1 MDFTNISQ
9 LELSLNTSVSEI
21 QLWANANKLPLNE
34 EKTKVLM
41 ITGKR
46 LAPKFH
52 NLLNVTT
59 VGVRTL
65 EIVNSAA
72 LLGLEIDNMLS
83 FNLHYLN
90 AYCTIML

>member
-1 MDFTNISQ
+1 
-9 LELSLNTSVSEI
+9 
-21 QLWANANKLPLNE
+21 
-34 EKTKVLM
+34 M

-46 LAPKFH
+46 LAPRLH

-65 EIVNSAA
+65 EIVISAT

-83 FNLHYLN
+83 FNLHYLTMVIVRQGVLKLQRC
-90 AYCTIML
+90 AAQVIMYADRQASLVALDSYL